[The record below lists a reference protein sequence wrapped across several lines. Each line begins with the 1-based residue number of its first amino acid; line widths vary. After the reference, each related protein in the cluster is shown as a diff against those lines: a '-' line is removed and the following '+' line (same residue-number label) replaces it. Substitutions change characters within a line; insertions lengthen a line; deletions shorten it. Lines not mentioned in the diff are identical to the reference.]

1 MSDASEP
8 PPAPPAPAAT
18 PEGPTGTT
26 GSVTAGVARSAG
38 LVSIA
43 TMASR
48 LLGFLRDLVFLVTF
62 GAGHVMDAYNVA
74 FRLPNLVRD
83 LFAEG
88 AMSAAFVPTFTR
100 ELHTNGKEA
109 AWDLGRVVITG
120 LVVVT
125 GIISILGVVFAGP
138 LTRYIAPEY
147 AAVPGKIELTTTL
160 TQVMFPFLVLIAVAV
175 ACMGMLNSL
184 RSFFL
189 PALAPA
195 MFNLACIAS
204 AYVIVPFMPGLGWD
218 PMVGLAI
225 GTLVGG
231 LGQIVLQWPALS
243 REGFRFRPRFAPTD
257 PRFLE
262 VVRLMIPGTLGLAA
276 VQINQLVNVYL
287 ATSEGEGA
295 VTYLGFAFRLMYL
308 PIGLFGVSIATAAIP
323 GITRHAAADDTQGVI
338 NDVSQALRLML
349 MLNVPAT
356 LGLIV
361 LATPIIELLV
371 EYRRVN
377 AHMTAG
383 MAAALMGYAPG
394 LVGYSAVKIASP
406 TFYALRDARTPVAVG
421 IVAIGLNVALNL
433 LLVRSMSFSGLALGT
448 GIAALANAGI
458 LFWLLRRRLGG
469 LDDRRV
475 LTSLGKIVAA
485 SVVMAV
491 VAYTIEHQLALHW
504 PGTQIWRRAIRVGL
518 AIGGGVASL
527 TLAARLLRLEEF
539 ELAFGRIWSKIGGRL
554 ARRARPGTP

>member
-8 PPAPPAPAAT
+8 LPAAT
-18 PEGPTGTT
+18 PAGSSGTT

-48 LLGFLRDLVFLVTF
+48 LLGFGRDLVFLVTF
-62 GAGHVMDAYNVA
+62 GAGHAMDAYNVA

-100 ELHTNGKEA
+100 ELHTKGKDA

-125 GIISILGVVFAGP
+125 GVISILGVLLAGP
-138 LTRYIAPEY
+138 LTRWIAPEY

-184 RSFFL
+184 RSFFI

-195 MFNLACIAS
+195 MFNIACILS
-204 AYVIVPFMPGLGWD
+204 AYAIVPFMPGLGWD

-225 GTLVGG
+225 GTLAGG
-231 LGQIVLQWPALS
+231 LGQILLQWPALS
-243 REGFRFRPRFAPTD
+243 RAGFRFRPRFAPTD

-276 VQINQLVNVYL
+276 AQVNQLVNVYL

-323 GITRHAAADDTQGVI
+323 GITRHAAAEDMQGVR

-356 LGLIV
+356 LGLIA
-361 LATPIIELLV
+361 LARPIVELLV

-377 AHMTAG
+377 AHNTAG
-383 MAAALMGYAPG
+383 IAVALMGYAPG

-421 IVAIGLNVALNL
+421 VVAIVLNVVLNL
-433 LLVRSMSFSGLALGT
+433 VLVRSLSYGGLALGT
-448 GIAALANAGI
+448 GISALANAGI

-475 LTSLGKIVAA
+475 VTALVKIVVASLAMAA
-485 SVVMAV
+485 I
-491 VAYTIEHQLALHW
+491 AYTIEHQLALHW
-504 PGTQIWRRAIRVGL
+504 PGTQIWRRAVRVGL
-518 AIGGGVASL
+518 AITTGMA
-527 TLAARLLRLEEF
+527 TLALTARLLRLEEF
-539 ELAFGRIWSKIGGRL
+539 QVASGRIWSKIGGRF
-554 ARRARPGTP
+554 ARRGAA